1 MHNYFS
7 MFGLNAEYMIDKSL
21 VKGRYETLLKKI
33 HPDNYAQDCT
43 LAKQVAQSST
53 ARINSA
59 YQTLINDHLR
69 AIHLLKLKNCEIKD
83 DDKIE
88 DGSFLMEQF
97 ALQEALE
104 KIQSKQEFMDLK
116 QEIGQKLEALY
127 SSLNN
132 SFLNNDLASAK
143 QLVLKATYFKNL
155 NESKISLRFR
165 D

>member
-1 MHNYFS
+1 MRCP
-7 MFGLNAEYMIDKSL
+7 M
-21 VKGRYETLLKKI
+21 
-33 HPDNYAQDCT
+33 
-43 LAKQVAQSST
+43 
-53 ARINSA
+53 
-59 YQTLINDHLR
+59 
-69 AIHLLKLKNCEIKD
+69 LKLKNCEIKD

-104 KIQSKQEFMDLK
+104 KIQSKQELMDLK

-127 SSLNN
+127 SSINN